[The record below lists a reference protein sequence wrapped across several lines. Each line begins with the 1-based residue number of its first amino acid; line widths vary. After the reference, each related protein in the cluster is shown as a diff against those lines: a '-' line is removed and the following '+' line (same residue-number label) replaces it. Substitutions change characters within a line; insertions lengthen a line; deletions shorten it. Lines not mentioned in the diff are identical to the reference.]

1 MDEHYI
7 VFKLLSGE
15 TVMSV
20 LVSEDEDCIEVVN
33 PILIRSAMI
42 TENTKEAMMASPL
55 CPFSD
60 ERFYTLEKGKILFVK
75 NLHPAFVAHYN
86 RVVEE
91 YEELQSGVEDLMVKE
106 TGEESTEE
114 SFYIEGNESIN

>member
-7 VFKLLSGE
+7 VFKMISGE

-20 LVSEDEDCIEVVN
+20 IVSEDEDYIEVVN
-33 PILIRSAMI
+33 PILIRSALI

-55 CPFSD
+55 CAFSD
-60 ERFYTLEKGKILFVK
+60 ESFYTLEKQKILFIK
-75 NLHPAFVAHYN
+75 NLHPAFIAHYN
-86 RVVEE
+86 KVVKE
-91 YEELQSGVEDLMVKE
+91 YEELHSGVEE

-114 SFYIEGNESIN
+114 GFFIEGNESIN

>member
-7 VFKLLSGE
+7 VFKMLSGE
-15 TVMSV
+15 TVMAV
-20 LVSEDEDCIEVVN
+20 LSAEDEDYIEVLN

-55 CPFSD
+55 CAFSD
-60 ERFYTLEKGKILFVK
+60 ERFYTLEKQKILFVK
-75 NLHPAFVAHYN
+75 NLHPAFIAHYN

-91 YEELQSGVEDLMVKE
+91 YAELQTSVENLMGEE
-106 TGEESTEE
+106 TGEESIDN